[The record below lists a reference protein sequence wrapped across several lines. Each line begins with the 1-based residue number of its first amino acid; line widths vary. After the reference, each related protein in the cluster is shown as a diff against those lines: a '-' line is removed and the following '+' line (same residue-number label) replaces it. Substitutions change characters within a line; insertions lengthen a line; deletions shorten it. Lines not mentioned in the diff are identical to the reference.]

1 MSRTKDPN
9 VSDHAAALRRAMVLA
24 DVRQDDVATAL
35 GVNKRTVVN
44 WTSRTNPTMPSETD
58 REKLNRLLP
67 GYADQGDPVEIA
79 LGHADLAPFRRAA
92 LIAEYQR
99 HLHEQALEDKRLAQG

>member
-67 GYADQGDPVEIA
+67 GYAHQGDPVEAAIA
-79 LGHADLAPFRRAA
+79 LAELAPFRQ
-92 LIAEYQR
+92 AELVAVYKR
-99 HLHEQALEDKRLAQG
+99 LLHEQALEDKALG